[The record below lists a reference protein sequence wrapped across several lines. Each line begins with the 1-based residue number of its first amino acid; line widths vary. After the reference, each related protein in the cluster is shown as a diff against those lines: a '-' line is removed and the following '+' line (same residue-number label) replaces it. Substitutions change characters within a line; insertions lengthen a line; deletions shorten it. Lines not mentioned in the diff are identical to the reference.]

1 MGILNRIKRQELS
14 GFRDFVINL
23 ETTTESKRKEIIQLA
38 ALEDPLYVNWVL
50 KNMTDVNQVIR
61 LSSDQFEKILKNLPN
76 GLQILARAF
85 YNRPEIDFIK
95 SQVLTRF
102 MLGEFDEYLSNIK
115 NLKKSEQEGAQFLI
129 MKSMRL
135 LQSQELISG
144 PHWYLPPIEIMRE
157 DKMKS
162 ISGIAEVFF
171 ENGNLAARGE
181 ISKNQREGH
190 WEHFFENGKLM
201 AEGEYDQGQKSGK
214 WSFWYVSGKIK
225 SQGEFK
231 NDMKHGTWKEYDS
244 EGIVTVVEFEEGKRL

>member
-1 MGILNRIKRQELS
+1 MGILNRIKRQELD
-14 GFRDFVINL
+14 GFREFVTNL

-38 ALEDPLYVNWVL
+38 VLEDPIYMNWIL
-50 KNMTDVNQVIR
+50 KNITDVNKVIR

-76 GLQILARAF
+76 GLQILSRAF
-85 YNRPEIDFIK
+85 YNHPDLEFIK
-95 SQVLTRF
+95 TQVLTRF
-102 MLGEFDEYLSNIK
+102 MLGEFEDYLSNIK
-115 NLKKSEQEGAQFLI
+115 ALKKSEQEGAQFLI

-135 LQSQELISG
+135 LQAQEQIIG
-144 PHWYLPPIEIMRE
+144 PHWFLPPIEIMRE

-162 ISGIAEVFF
+162 ISGVSEIFF

-181 ISKNQREGH
+181 ILKNLREGF

-201 AEGEYDQGQKSGK
+201 ANGEYDQGQKSGS
-214 WSFWYVSGKIK
+214 WSFWYISGKIK

-244 EGIVTVVEFEEGKRL
+244 EGTVTVVEFEEGKRL